1 MFRILAMKNF
11 LKKTQDKLK
20 DLLEAVTFLMI
31 LPFIFLYM
39 ILKFLYSLWL
49 RLSFYCK
56 WIKKGKNIIFVY
68 SDSPNWKIYVEE
80 NILPK
85 LESSCITLNW
95 SERSKWK
102 DDNLLESR
110 IFYHWG
116 GYNDYNP
123 MAIIFISFF
132 KVKTVRFYEAFKE
145 YKHGKDVLLN
155 QRLQELFDIACRN
168 KV

>member
-1 MFRILAMKNF
+1 MKNF

-68 SDSPNWKIYVEE
+68 SDSPHWKTYVED

-85 LESSCITLNW
+85 LESQYITLKW
-95 SERSKWK
+95 SKRSHYR
-102 DDNLLESR
+102 NNSLESR

-132 KVKTVRFYEAFKE
+132 NIKTVRFYKAFKD
-145 YKHGKDVLLN
+145 YKHGKDKLLN
-155 QRLQELFDIACRN
+155 EKIQELFDIVST
-168 KV
+168 KTT